1 MEITKLEKKAE
12 NENKDIFLQIEN
24 KDPLSYMRLKV

>member
-12 NENKDIFLQIEN
+12 IENKDISLQIEN

>member
-12 NENKDIFLQIEN
+12 NENKDISLQIEN